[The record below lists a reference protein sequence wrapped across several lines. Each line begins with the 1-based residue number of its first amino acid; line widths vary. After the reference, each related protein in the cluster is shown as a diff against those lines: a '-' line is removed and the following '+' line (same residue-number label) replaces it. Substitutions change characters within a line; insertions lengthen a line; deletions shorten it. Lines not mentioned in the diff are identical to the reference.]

1 MEQLAEVSIFEDETK
16 LHDAS
21 SGQRLA
27 NYLIDIITFYAAIFA
42 LFFVLGAAAPE
53 VAESVLSF
61 IEKPFVP
68 LLLYGLYMG
77 TVEAVFQG
85 RSIGKLITGT
95 KAVTEDGVAVSA
107 GKAFLRG
114 LIRAVPFNGLSG
126 FGYHCNP
133 WHDRWTNTQVIDIK
147 KSVLPV

>member
-1 MEQLAEVSIFEDETK
+1 MEQLAEISLFEDEIK

-27 NYLIDIITFYAAIFA
+27 NYLVDIITFYGFLFA
-42 LFFVLGAAAPE
+42 LFFILGAAAPE
-53 VAESVLSF
+53 VAESGITI

-68 LLLYGLYMG
+68 LLMYGLYMG

-85 RSIGKLITGT
+85 RSIGKLLTGT
-95 KAVTEDGVAVSA
+95 KAVTEDGIAVTA

-147 KSVLPV
+147 KSVLPI